1 MRRCILII
9 AGGYYHELCDRP
21 RWNASFGSGGRAA
34 AALVGVTPHVELYT
48 YCQQQRLASLKNI
61 QDRGISLHV
70 SPSLNEFAFAYL
82 HPLSRPGIAP
92 KTSDINREDPIICQ
106 GNVILRF
113 GFLEGDAV
121 VHGDRV
127 IYDPQSNDASLPF
140 SSNGSSAKS
149 LALVLNENELR
160 VSMPGSTTFDS
171 AKALMVRDQAQVAVI
186 KCGPNG
192 AAVLE
197 KGQGLSQ
204 VPAFRTPRVFK
215 IGSGDVFSAA
225 FAHYWGIEERTALEA
240 AELASRSTAA
250 YCSSR
255 RLPIPTEKALPVF
268 PPARVD
274 KRIQVCIVGSTDTLP
289 NQWLVE
295 ESKWCISQLGRRAS
309 TYDAVSDG
317 LDVLPRRL
325 ASVLI
330 LADTLEDSG
339 ERSIERTK
347 VYGLPSVVLRE
358 RENPKGAPNFGA
370 RTTNDFT
377 TALYWTA
384 WT

>member
-1 MRRCILII
+1 MII
-9 AGGYYHELCDRP
+9 AGGYYHELCERP
-21 RWNASFGSGGRAA
+21 RWSASFGSGGRAA
-34 AALVGVTPHVELYT
+34 VALVGVTPHVELHT
-48 YCQQQRLASLKNI
+48 YCKPQRLASLHAI

-70 SPSLNEFAFAYL
+70 SPSRNEVSFAYL
-82 HPLSRPGIAP
+82 HPLSRPGVAP
-92 KTSDINREDPIICQ
+92 KTSDINCEVPIICR
-106 GNVILRF
+106 GKVVLRF

-127 IYDPQSNDASLPF
+127 IYDPQSNEASLPF
-140 SSNGSSAKS
+140 SSNGSSAKF
-149 LALVLNENELR
+149 LALVLNEDELHA
-160 VSMPGSTTFDS
+160 SMPGSTTCDS

-197 KGQGLSQ
+197 QGQGLSH

-225 FAHYWGIEERTALEA
+225 FAHYWGIEERPALEA

-255 RLPIPTEKALPVF
+255 RLPLPSVSELPVF
-268 PPARVD
+268 PPASVD
-274 KRIQVCIVGSTDTLP
+274 KRIQVCIVGSVDTLA

-295 ESKWCISQLGRRAS
+295 ESRWCINQLGHQAS
-309 TYDAVSDG
+309 IYDGTPDG
-317 LDVLPRRL
+317 LDDLPRQL
-325 ASVLI
+325 ACALI

-339 ERSIERTK
+339 KSSIERAIA
-347 VYGLPSVVLRE
+347 YSLPIVVLRE
-358 RENPKGAPNFGA
+358 RENLKEEVNVGV
-370 RTTNDFT
+370 RTTDDFT
-377 TALYWTA
+377 TALYWTSWA
-384 WT
+384 